1 MSLRVFLLGPMR
13 AYVRDTPLKLPPRS
27 KLVSLWGHLLVHRDR
42 AIPRSL
48 LAFTFWPDESEPEA
62 RLNLRRHLHRL
73 QQLLPAAPVDRP
85 WILTEG
91 SSLQWNPSADGW
103 LDLAEFERL
112 TRQPD
117 RQPEAV
123 DLYGGDLLEG
133 VYDDWVFGERER
145 VRELCLQVLH
155 GVVDQAEEA
164 NDHRQAILYAQR
176 LLRHDPLREETYR
189 ALMRLHARSGDRA
202 GVVRNY
208 NACTTVLDRELG
220 VEPSAETTR
229 AYHEHLAQH
238 SSSEPEPVA
247 PPTAHPSARNNLPDH
262 LTSFV
267 GRSREVETVHA
278 LLKTTR
284 LLSLTGIGGVGKT
297 RLALAVAEAAL
308 PHYPDGA
315 WWVDL
320 APLSDPSLLEETVA
334 AAMGLREQSTR
345 PISQVLAE
353 AVRFRSMLLVLDNCE
368 HLVAGCAALVR
379 DLLKEGANLRILTTS
394 TEPLSVPGEMVWQ
407 VPPLELP
414 ASGITGEALDAGV
427 IQATASVLLFMER
440 ATAALPTFRLT
451 PANLPAVV
459 RLCQALDGIPLALEL
474 AAGRLKMLSVD
485 QLVERLDDRFRVL
498 AGGKRT
504 TLSRHRTLGAV
515 LDWSYALLTEDE
527 RALFR
532 RLSLFFG
539 GFTLESAEAVSAGP
553 PLALGQVLQVLSEL
567 VDKSL
572 VTVSRADPA
581 RVRYGLLETVGH
593 YARERLL
600 ESDEAQQVRAA
611 YARFFLDLV
620 EAAGER
626 LLRGPDQEKWFWII
640 GQEYANLRS
649 LMSYAETSGDFDSL
663 ARIASR
669 LWPFWWTHGHLAEGR
684 RWLEIILPGRASLPE
699 GLRASVLHATGRLM
713 ALQGDGG
720 RARALL
726 EENLEVCRML
736 GDRPRIADALTGLGV
751 VASNEQDYDRADELW
766 AEAFDVYASLG
777 DQWGVARASNNRGD
791 LLVYRGDYPGAI
803 SHLQKSV
810 QVFRELRSTL
820 GESISLINLGRA
832 SLLQGE
838 PERAER
844 YFRDSLDLK
853 IALADQEGIAW
864 NLEGLA
870 GVAGAVGQAE
880 RAARLFGAAESLR
893 KAISIPLAA
902 PDLPLYE
909 RIVAQ
914 SKRGVDPERWQACW
928 LEGTQLDTERALA
941 YAQSPVSA

>member
-1 MSLRVFLLGPMR
+1 MPLRVFLLGPMR
-13 AYVRDTPLKLPPRS
+13 AYTEETPLKLPPRS

-42 AIPRSL
+42 AIPRTL
-48 LAFTFWPDESEPEA
+48 LAYTFWPDEAEQEA

-73 QQLLPAAPVDRP
+73 QQVLPTAPQDRP

-91 SSLQWNPSADGW
+91 NSLQWNPSADGW

-112 TRQPD
+112 TRDPA
-117 RQPEAV
+117 RHAEAV
-123 DLYGGDLLEG
+123 ELYGGDLLEG
-133 VYDDWVFGERER
+133 VYDDWVFAERER
-145 VRELCLQVLH
+145 VRELCFQVLH

-202 GVVRNY
+202 GVVRSY
-208 NACTTVLDRELG
+208 NACTTVLERELG

-229 AYHEHLAQH
+229 VYHEHLAQG
-238 SSSEPEPVA
+238 SSSEPAPVA
-247 PPTAHPSARNNLPDH
+247 PPPAHPSTRNNLPSQ

-267 GRSREVETVHA
+267 GRSREVDAVHS

-308 PHYPDGA
+308 PQYTDGA
-315 WWVDL
+315 WWADL

-345 PISQVLAE
+345 PISQVMAE
-353 AVRFRSMLLVLDNCE
+353 AVRSRSMLLVLDNCE
-368 HLVAGCAALVR
+368 HLVADCAAMVKA
-379 DLLKEGANLRILTTS
+379 LLREGADLRILTTS
-394 TEPLSVPGEMVWQ
+394 TEPLGVPGEMVWQ

-414 ASGITGEALDAGV
+414 ASSLTGEPLDASV
-427 IQATASVLLFMER
+427 IQATASVVLFMER

-498 AGGKRT
+498 AGGKRS

-553 PLALGQVLQVLSEL
+553 PLTRDQVLQILSEL

-581 RVRYGLLETVGH
+581 RVRYGMLETVGH
-593 YARERLL
+593 YARERLI
-600 ESDEAQQVRAA
+600 ESGEAVQVRASFVG
-611 YARFFLDLV
+611 FFLELV

-649 LMSYAETSGDFDSL
+649 LMSYAETIGDYGSL
-663 ARIASR
+663 ARLASR
-669 LWPFWWTHGHLAEGR
+669 LWPFWWTHGHLVEGR
-684 RWLEIILPGRASLPE
+684 RWVESILPHRAALA
-699 GLRASVLHATGRLM
+699 GDLRASVLHAAGRLM
-713 ALQGDGG
+713 ALQGDGN

-736 GDRPRIADALTGLGV
+736 GDLPRIADALTGLGV
-751 VASNEQDYDRADELW
+751 AASNEQDYDRADDLW
-766 AEAFDVYASLG
+766 AEALDVYESLG

-803 SHLQKSV
+803 NHLQKSV

-838 PERAER
+838 PGRAER

-853 IALADQEGIAW
+853 VALADKEGIAW

-870 GVAGAVGQAE
+870 GVAGAEGQAE

-893 KAISIPLAA
+893 KSISIPLAA

-909 RIVAQ
+909 RIVARAR
-914 SKRGVDPERWQACW
+914 RGADPDRWEACW
-928 LEGTQLDTERALA
+928 TEGTRLGAEQALA
-941 YAQSPVSA
+941 YAQSPVSS